1 MSENSLSGSRKSIAE
16 EKNEEI
22 NETVQGTEESENVV
36 KSNKS
41 SPKSSQNN
49 LNEGENKPIQES
61 NDTNDSNEVE
71 TNLSKVIIVYIK

>member
-71 TNLSKVIIVYIK
+71 TNLSKVIIIYIK